1 MMLRFR
7 IYFDPELQLTNSKPV
22 NKSKLK
28 QLLKEFK
35 EFKIQTKLVLN
46 YKKWNEGKIFHT
58 SNKLIAS
65 DSDIDEAF

>member
-28 QLLKEFK
+28 KLLKEFK

-46 YKKWNEGKIFHT
+46 YKK
-58 SNKLIAS
+58 
-65 DSDIDEAF
+65 

>member
-1 MMLRFR
+1 MHNQIPLIIVHIAIMLRFR

-46 YKKWNEGKIFHT
+46 YKK
-58 SNKLIAS
+58 
-65 DSDIDEAF
+65 